1 MLQQDGSIRIAWQAD
16 GYEAIVV
23 RGPLPTARG
32 ARGLR
37 ARGRRRWPSSS
48 ARLADLRAALRAR
61 FPGAFD
67 LVTDEPAAGRGR
79 SSSPSIRHAAEPNP
93 DPW

>member
-23 RGPLPTARG
+23 RGRF
-32 ARGLR
+32 R
-37 ARGRRRWPSSS
+37 ARGELETFARDVADLALLER
-48 ARLADLRAALRAR
+48 RLADLSAALRAR

-67 LVTDEPAAGRGR
+67 LRAEEPVRGPWQVVVTLHPPRGQ
-79 SSSPSIRHAAEPNP
+79 PNP